1 MKTEF
6 KTQLEYYCQLNQRQ
20 MDTQTILPVSHPSGS
35 LVERDDGEDG
45 ERRLSLVGNQ
55 DEPLVAR
62 GRGGGPVVVGAGGDE
77 VAPAVADV
85 LAAGPRGGGAAVL

>member
-1 MKTEF
+1 
-6 KTQLEYYCQLNQRQ
+6 

-45 ERRLSLVGNQ
+45 EGRLPLVGDE